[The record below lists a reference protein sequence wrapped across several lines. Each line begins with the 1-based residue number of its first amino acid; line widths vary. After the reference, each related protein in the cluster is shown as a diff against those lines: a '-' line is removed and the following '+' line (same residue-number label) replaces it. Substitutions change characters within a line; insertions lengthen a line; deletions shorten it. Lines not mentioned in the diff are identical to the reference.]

1 MEEPLLAALDN
12 KNPQI
17 KAQSDQFLYRA
28 FKKLNAQTMP
38 KKTLKALIPVLIKV
52 GVAKV
57 SVVLSVEW
65 FSNICWVGNSDVGG
79 LKRNVSKRGFSWR
92 VWLHVSVTEGL

>member
-52 GVAKV
+52 REGL
-57 SVVLSVEW
+57 VVLS
-65 FSNICWVGNSDVGG
+65 
-79 LKRNVSKRGFSWR
+79 
-92 VWLHVSVTEGL
+92 